1 MLLVVLANTKSFLPS
16 LLQVR
21 NIDFFAVIGR
31 RRRIVENYSDKPGAK
46 LFGAI
51 AISRMAIQQPS
62 DVMSLVHQ
70 LL

>member
-1 MLLVVLANTKSFLPS
+1 M
-16 LLQVR
+16 
-21 NIDFFAVIGR
+21 IGR
-31 RRRIVENYSDKPGAK
+31 RRRIEANDSDKPGAK